1 MYQYTLKELNKP
13 ERGRHGEKLA
23 KLKFRH
29 YGFDIYTSKVFGKGL
44 GFRIKKDDNYY
55 DIKVRTLTKLD
66 YVYLKKNTVSLRD
79 NLFVLWV
86 LFNEG
91 REPDFYLI
99 PSTVWKKTN
108 DVFVS
113 RDYEGLISDPEW
125 GINISEKNL
134 PELERYRFEKTIS
147 MIL

>member
-1 MYQYTLKELNKP
+1 M
-13 ERGRHGEKLA
+13 
-23 KLKFRH
+23 
-29 YGFDIYTSKVFGKGL
+29 
-44 GFRIKKDDNYY
+44 
-55 DIKVRTLTKLD
+55 
-66 YVYLKKNTVSLRD
+66 
-79 NLFVLWV
+79 WV

-125 GINISEKNL
+125 GINISGKNL